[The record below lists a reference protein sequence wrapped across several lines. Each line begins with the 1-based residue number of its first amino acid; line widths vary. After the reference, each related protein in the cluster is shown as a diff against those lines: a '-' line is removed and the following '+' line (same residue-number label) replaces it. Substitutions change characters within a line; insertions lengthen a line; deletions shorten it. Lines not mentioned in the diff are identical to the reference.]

1 MADGDARADPP
12 AVPSGGSSENGTD
25 TAFALPPS
33 PPTPETATRIQFNQL
48 HVQQISPST
57 LDRLSPDQVRTF
69 YQSTLEHMESVDRRR
84 FEFAMAHSK
93 REGAAEQRNAWIGG
107 WLGIAGL
114 GGACVLA
121 LHGHAE
127 VAMAV
132 VASSAAIIAVVV
144 GSKLVK

>member
-1 MADGDARADPP
+1 
-12 AVPSGGSSENGTD
+12 
-25 TAFALPPS
+25 
-33 PPTPETATRIQFNQL
+33 
-48 HVQQISPST
+48 
-57 LDRLSPDQVRTF
+57 
-69 YQSTLEHMESVDRRR
+69 
-84 FEFAMAHSK
+84 MAHSK